1 MLKEIYRG
9 CLYSIFVQHICIA
22 AYINNAVKHFFY
34 FLCRE
39 VPGLTS
45 IHTLFVLE
53 HNRIAKML
61 RAAGITEEDDKIYEV
76 TRRYYDLYV
85 VGPRAKEKYHIQLP
99 SIRLNMHTVLVN
111 HETL

>member
-1 MLKEIYRG
+1 M
-9 CLYSIFVQHICIA
+9 
-22 AYINNAVKHFFY
+22 KHRFY

-76 TRRYYDLYV
+76 TRRYYDLLKLDQE
-85 VGPRAKEKYHIQLP
+85 PRRNIIYNCLP
-99 SIRLNMHTVLVN
+99 FD
-111 HETL
+111 